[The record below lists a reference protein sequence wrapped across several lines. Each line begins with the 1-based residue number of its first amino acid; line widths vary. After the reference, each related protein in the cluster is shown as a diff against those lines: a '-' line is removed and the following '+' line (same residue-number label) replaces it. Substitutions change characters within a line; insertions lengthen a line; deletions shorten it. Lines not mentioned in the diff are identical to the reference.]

1 MKKKMI
7 KKLENF
13 LLSNKFIR
21 TFRLFINQ
29 KLRPLLLKTLAILAA
44 IAVLVIIILQLF
56 KPDYLKKKYQKLSF
70 KILHYA
76 YFDNKD
82 FKDIEIYGNNR
93 TSNEDILKVLKDVQN
108 SYKAVTDSNYKPLIQ
123 KLTFE
128 IKKQLPWINNV
139 TVTRNIPNKI
149 TITVTEYEPFAI
161 WEHKENKYVT
171 DKDGN
176 TVLIEDV
183 SEFEDLVIIS
193 GDEAN
198 INVTSLFNIFAID
211 PKLSSEVYSA
221 TWLGGRR
228 WDIRLNSGL
237 LIKLPERNIGDAW
250 NKLIKIYN
258 MQGSLLELKVID
270 LRVEGNIYL
279 EYSGSVIKEIQN
291 L

>member
-1 MKKKMI
+1 MKRKII

-29 KLRPLLLKTLAILAA
+29 KLRPLLLKTLAIFAA
-44 IAVLVIIILQLF
+44 IAVLLIIILQLF

-93 TSNEDILKVLKDVQN
+93 TSNEDILKVLKDVRN
-108 SYKAVTDSNYKPLIQ
+108 SYKAVTDSNYEPLIQ

-149 TITVTEYEPFAI
+149 AITVTEYEPFAI

-176 TVLIEDV
+176 TVLIDDIT
-183 SEFEDLVIIS
+183 EFDDLVIIS

-198 INVTSLFNIFAID
+198 IHVNSLFNIFAID

-237 LIKLPERNIGDAW
+237 LIKLPESNIGDAW

-270 LRVEGNIYL
+270 LRIEGNIYL
-279 EYSGSVIKEIQN
+279 EYSGSVIKEIQS

>member
-1 MKKKMI
+1 MI